1 MLRLSTKGQYGV
13 RAMFELAKNYQK
25 GLLTI
30 KEISERQ
37 DVSVAY
43 LEQLLN
49 KLRRARLIKSQKGP
63 GGGYVINKKPE
74 EISIGMILNALEG
87 PVTITHCLGPRAK
100 GCNRVE
106 GCVARLLWKSLGEKI
121 ESFLGTISLNDL
133 INEEVNPV
141 RNSLPFKL
149 EGSNSALTPKKLL
162 SKSLQ
167 KAAGLSYGV
176 KIKR

>member
-13 RAMFELAKNYQK
+13 RAMFELAKHYQK
-25 GLLTI
+25 GPLSI

-49 KLRRARLIKSQKGP
+49 KLRKSKLIKSRKGP
-63 GGGYVINKKPE
+63 GGGYEINKKPE
-74 EISIGMILNALEG
+74 EISIGVILNALEG
-87 PVTITHCLGPRAK
+87 PVTITHCLGPKAK

-106 GCVARLLWKSLGEKI
+106 GCVTRLLWKSLGEKI
-121 ESFLGTISLNDL
+121 EHFLETISLKDL
-133 INEEVNPV
+133 VKEE
-141 RNSLPFKL
+141 
-149 EGSNSALTPKKLL
+149 
-162 SKSLQ
+162 
-167 KAAGLSYGV
+167 V